1 MTEQAPGA
9 REVLAALRSLE
20 HPRADLVHQMA
31 DAVLRRAPHH
41 LLARPPEE
49 VAERLVAAFEGLDAR
64 RPGELIVELHRRPAV
79 PTSGTAVVISE
90 DRPFLLS
97 SVIAALAAAG
107 LSVRGSF
114 HPILGVERDDDG
126 HLAAIT
132 PARTAAAR
140 ASIMHIEV
148 SGLPPDDRD
157 DAALLDRLRACVD
170 DVRAVTDDHEPM
182 RTQVE
187 AAARSLTERVERGEG
202 DDGDAE
208 VAGLLTWFLEDNLVL
223 LGVVTEPATGPGGH
237 PTPGCGLL
245 RQEDRRRQLLVG
257 VPIARASE
265 DLPRLAVARSRI
277 RSTVQRRA
285 LIEIVTVTLPEDRGR
300 VVILGL
306 LTRKGVAE
314 PIRDTPVLRRRLEQV
329 FEAEDIVEGS
339 HDAITLTTI
348 AQAIPKDELL
358 RAGPAAARDIL
369 VGLLQAEEHR
379 AVLAIARPHAPSRT
393 VSVLVSVPQ
402 DRWLPELERR
412 VTALL
417 RSRFGAETAEID
429 AAVDLRSGTLA
440 RLVLTLPDAAD
451 PQARVEVAA
460 QDGSDLTDA
469 IADLA
474 RPWEEAVVRALAG
487 QRDGTFADAVGHA
500 IVNRLPTSY
509 RDVTD
514 PEEAVADVTLLDE
527 VIRGDDALL
536 VTLRRAEGPG
546 ATAGGAAHHARHAR
560 QAPFRLL
567 VAKRGPTL
575 ELSAFLPI
583 LESLGLTTVDEVPHP
598 LVDGEGPDATLH
610 DFGVRSPDLDPDE
623 DASRLAEAILA
634 AWRGHLE
641 VDPLNQLVVVAGLG
655 WHDLQILRAYRRL
668 RRQLGTAY
676 TPAYVDTIL
685 VGHPVAVRAL
695 VDHIHARFDPR
706 RAVDAPD
713 EDATRAAV
721 LAALDRLERLDHD
734 RILRRI
740 LELIDA
746 TLRTNAF
753 RPDARAD
760 GSGEAYVA
768 IKFDPGRI
776 SDAPQPR
783 PYREIFVHS
792 PRVEGVHLRSG
803 PVSRGGLRWSDRR
816 DDVRTEVLD
825 LLKAQVLKN
834 AVIVPSGAKGGFVV
848 TREPADPAELPAE
861 AERQYVTFVRGL
873 LDVTDDLD
881 GDEVVPP
888 PGVVRHDGDD
898 PYLVVAADRG
908 TATFSDTANEVA
920 RRYGYWLDDAFAS
933 GGSHGYDHKRFGV
946 TARGAWVAVTRHFRE
961 LGVDVAT
968 EPVTVAGI
976 GDMSGDV
983 FGNGLLRSRAVR
995 LVAAFDHRHIFLDP
1009 DPDPEASFD
1018 ERARLFALPR
1028 STWDDY
1034 DRSVLSPDGMIV
1046 SRTAKRVAL
1055 TERIRELLRTDAV
1068 ELTPPELIR
1077 AVLCA
1082 PVDLMFAGGIGT
1094 YIRATQERDEDIG
1107 DRANDDVRVEAS
1119 RVRARVYA
1127 EGANLSITQ
1136 RARIE
1141 LARRGTLLNQD
1152 AVDNAAGVA
1161 TSDLEVNLKI
1171 LLRAAE
1177 DRGELTREGR
1187 NDLLEE
1193 LADDVVETAVGVVE
1207 HGTVAISRELER
1219 SSRSL
1224 ATYDALLTRL
1234 ERDED
1239 LDRAAEVLPTTLEF
1253 TARADAGAGMTRPEL
1268 ATLMAWAKRDLKDAL
1283 LGSRTPDSALCRPA
1297 LARSL
1302 PPRAVERFP
1311 ELLKAHRLRRELITT
1326 VVANE
1331 IVDRLG
1337 VTIVSRLADEAGVPL
1352 ATVVETIQAT
1362 RHIVDADRWWTMLDE
1377 LATEQEPSRL
1387 RELELPL
1394 EELVTTLTRVLL
1406 TDPTA
1411 HSPEDAADQQHAIA
1425 TELLASL
1432 DQLGTTGQRRA
1443 RTAHARWLVDDLVEP
1458 ELARFLAGARDLALV
1473 PDVAAV
1479 RGALPSDPG
1488 DRPVADAL
1496 LRLSEQLGIDRLED
1510 ALRRSEGGGEWARR
1524 QRLGLGMDL
1533 RRARRAAAVSALTRT
1548 PVGVDSD
1555 IVGTTGSEAAVER
1568 FLEGRRA
1575 PLARAWQT
1583 IAAAES
1589 AESGGLE
1596 ALGVAT
1602 RTVRETIERRPQVG

>member
-1 MTEQAPGA
+1 MAE
-9 REVLAALRSLE
+9 AA
-20 HPRADLVHQMA
+20 
-31 DAVLRRAPHH
+31 LRRAPDH
-41 LLARPPEE
+41 LLSRPPDE
-49 VAERLVAAFEGLDAR
+49 VAERLVAAFDGLDRR
-64 RPGELIVELHRRPAV
+64 RPGELVVELRRRDDV
-79 PTSGTAVVISE
+79 VGMGTAVVISE

-97 SVIAALAAAG
+97 SVIAELGAAG
-107 LSVRGSF
+107 LTVRGSF
-114 HPILGVERDDDG
+114 HPIVGVERSEDG
-126 HLAAIT
+126 RITAIT
-132 PARTAAAR
+132 PARPAHAR
-140 ASIMHIEV
+140 ASIIHVEV
-148 SGLPPDDRD
+148 AGLPPEDDGD
-157 DAALLDRLRACVD
+157 PVLLDRLRACVT

-182 RTQVE
+182 REQVRR
-187 AAARSLTERVERGEG
+187 AATALGDHIERGQG
-202 DDGDAE
+202 DDRDAE
-208 VAGLLTWFLEDNLVL
+208 VAALLTWILEDNLVL
-223 LGVVTEPATGPGGH
+223 LGVQTEPPSPRSERA
-237 PTPGCGLL
+237 TPGCGLL
-245 RQEDRRRQLLVG
+245 REEDRRRHLLAG
-257 VPIARASE
+257 VPIARADE
-265 DLPRLAVARSRI
+265 DLPRLAVSRSRV
-277 RSTVQRRA
+277 RATVQRRA
-285 LIEIVTVTLPEDRGR
+285 LIEIVTVTLPEDGAR

-329 FEAEDIVEGS
+329 FESEDIVEGS

-358 RAGPAAARDIL
+358 RADTTTARDL
-369 VGLLQAEEHR
+369 LLGLLQAEEHR
-379 AVLAIARPHAPSRT
+379 EVFAIARPHAPSRT
-393 VSVLVSVPQ
+393 ISVLVSVPQ
-402 DRWLPELERR
+402 ERWRPGLERR
-412 VTALL
+412 IGSLL
-417 RSRFGAETAEID
+417 RARFGADTVETD
-429 AAVDLRSGTLA
+429 AAVDLRYGTLA
-440 RLVLTLPDAAD
+440 RLVLTLPGEED
-451 PQARVEVAA
+451 PAARVTDRNGA
-460 QDGSDLTDA
+460 GTDLTEA

-474 RPWEEAVVRALAG
+474 RPWEDAVVRELTARSG
-487 QRDGTFADAVGHA
+487 PAVAEAIGRT

-514 PEEAVADVTLLDE
+514 PDEAVADVILFDE
-527 VIRGDDALL
+527 VVRGDESLL
-536 VTLRRAEGPG
+536 VALRRADQGRGMAPG
-546 ATAGGAAHHARHAR
+546 DRHHGDRSHL
-560 QAPFRLL
+560 APFRLL

-598 LVDGEGPDATLH
+598 LVYGEGPDATLH
-610 DFGVRSPDLDPDE
+610 DFGVRTTGLDPTVDGP
-623 DASRLAEAILA
+623 RLAEAILA

-685 VGHPVAVRAL
+685 VDHPVTVRSL
-695 VDHIHARFDPR
+695 VEHIHARFDPR
-706 RAVDAPD
+706 RAADAPD
-713 EDATRAAV
+713 EEATRAEV

-740 LELIDA
+740 LDLIDA

-768 IKFDPGRI
+768 IKFDPNRI
-776 SDAPQPR
+776 ADAPQPR

-861 AERQYVTFVRGL
+861 AERQYITFIRGL

-888 PGVVRHDGDD
+888 PDVVRHDGDD

-908 TATFSDTANEVA
+908 TATFSDTANAVA
-920 RRYGYWLDDAFAS
+920 RRYGFWLDDAFAS

-946 TARGAWVAVTRHFRE
+946 TAKGAWVAVARHFRE
-961 LGVDVAT
+961 LGMDVAT
-968 EPVTVAGI
+968 EPVSIAGI

-1009 DPDPEASFD
+1009 DPDPEASYQ
-1018 ERARLFALPR
+1018 ERARLYALPR
-1028 STWDDY
+1028 SGWDDY

-1046 SRTAKRVAL
+1046 SRTAKSVAL

-1082 PVDLMFAGGIGT
+1082 PVDLLFAGGIGT
-1094 YIRATQERDEDIG
+1094 YVRATDERDQDIG

-1119 RVRARVYA
+1119 RVRARVYG

-1177 DRGELTREGR
+1177 DRGELTRKAR
-1187 NDLLEE
+1187 NQLLEE
-1193 LADDVVETAVGVVE
+1193 LAEDVVEAAVRVVE
-1207 HGTVAISRELER
+1207 HGTVAISRELDR

-1234 ERDED
+1234 EREED
-1239 LDRAAEVLPTTLEF
+1239 LDRVAEALPSTAEF
-1253 TARADAGAGMTRPEL
+1253 AARADAGAGMTRPEL
-1268 ATLMAWAKRDLKDAL
+1268 ATLVAWSKRDLKDAL
-1283 LGSRTPDSALCRPA
+1283 LASRVPDSALCRPA

-1311 ELLKAHRLRRELITT
+1311 ELLAAHRLRRELITT
-1326 VVANE
+1326 VVTNE

-1362 RHIVDADRWWTMLDE
+1362 RHIVDADRWWAMLDE
-1377 LATEQEPSRL
+1377 LATEQEPARL

-1411 HSPEDAADQQHAIA
+1411 PPPEATADHQHAIA
-1425 TELLASL
+1425 TELLRSL
-1432 DQLGTTGQRRA
+1432 DRLGSSAQRRA

-1473 PDVAAV
+1473 PDVASV
-1479 RGALPSDPG
+1479 RGNLPSDPG
-1488 DRPVADAL
+1488 DQPVADAL
-1496 LRLSEQLGIDRLED
+1496 LRLSERLGIDRLED
-1510 ALRRSEGGGEWARR
+1510 ALRRAEGGGEWARR

-1548 PVGVDSD
+1548 PVGTATD

-1568 FLEGRRA
+1568 FLEGRRE
-1575 PLARAWQT
+1575 PLERAWET
-1583 IAAAES
+1583 ITAAES
-1589 AESGGLE
+1589 ADVAGLE
-1596 ALGVAT
+1596 ALGVAA
-1602 RTVRETIERRPQVG
+1602 RTVRETIERRPRVR